1 MISLSE
7 IKKPIEENLKQF
19 DKIFESAMKS
29 DSMLLNKIVG
39 YILKSKGKQLRPVL
53 VMLSAGI
60 FGEISEST
68 YTAASLIELLHTASL
83 VHDDVV
89 DESNFRRGFFSVN
102 ALWKNKVAVLV
113 GDYLLSRGMMLAL
126 EKSEYKILHLVSDA
140 VKEMSEGELLQIQK
154 ARLMNINEEVYY
166 QIIRKKTASLIAAC
180 CASGVASVSE
190 NQDYIDKMK
199 EFGGLVGL
207 AFQIKDDLLDFD
219 PDNLTGKPAQ
229 NDLKEQKIS
238 LPLIYTLEKV
248 NFIEKRK
255 LLGYIKNHGSD
266 KKKVKIIID
275 RIKSVD
281 GFAYA
286 EARMIEFKNKALE
299 ILSEFPDSEYK
310 KSLEKLVSF
319 TTDRKF

>member
-1 MISLSE
+1 MISLPE
-7 IKKPIEENLKQF
+7 IKKPIEDNLKEF
-19 DKIFESAMKS
+19 DKIFESAMHS
-29 DSMLLNKIVG
+29 DSMLLNKIIQ
-39 YILKSKGKQLRPVL
+39 YILKSKGKQMRPVL
-53 VMLSAGI
+53 VLLSAGM
-60 FGEISEST
+60 FGQIKESS
-68 YTAASLIELLHTASL
+68 YTAATLIELLHTASL

-102 ALWKNKVAVLV
+102 ALWKNKIAVLV

-126 EKSEYKILHLVSDA
+126 EKSEFKILHLVSDA

-154 ARLMNINEEVYY
+154 ARMMNINEEVYY

-190 NQDYIDKMK
+190 NQEHIDKMK
-199 EFGGLVGL
+199 LFGEYVGL

-229 NDLKEQKIS
+229 NDLKEQKMS

-248 NFIEKRK
+248 DFFEKRK
-255 LLGYIKNHGSD
+255 LLSYVKNHGSE
-266 KKKVKIIID
+266 KKKVKVIID

-286 EARMIEFKNKALE
+286 EKRMTEFRDKALD
-299 ILSEFPDSEYK
+299 ILKEFPDSVYNQ
-310 KSLEKLVSF
+310 SLEKLVSF
-319 TTDRKF
+319 TTDRKY

>member
-1 MISLSE
+1 MISLAE
-7 IKKPIEENLKQF
+7 IKKPIDENLKEF
-19 DKIFESAMKS
+19 DKLFEATMHS
-29 DSMLLNKIVG
+29 DSLLLNKIVG

-53 VMLSAGI
+53 VMLSAGM
-60 FGEISEST
+60 FGTIGASS

-154 ARLMNINEEVYY
+154 ARLMNISEEVYY

-180 CASGVASVSE
+180 CASGVASVSDKQE
-190 NQDYIDKMK
+190 DIDRMK
-199 EFGGLVGL
+199 KFGELVGL

-229 NDLKEQKIS
+229 NDLKEQKLS
-238 LPLIYTLEKV
+238 LPVIYTLQKV
-248 NFIEKRK
+248 NFMEKRK
-255 LLGYIKNHGSD
+255 LLSYVKNHGSD
-266 KKKVKIIID
+266 KKKMKVIID
-275 RIKSVD
+275 RIRSVN
-281 GFAYA
+281 GFGYA
-286 EARMIEFKNKALE
+286 EARMIEFRDKALG

-310 KSLEKLVSF
+310 NSLEKLVSF

>member
-1 MISLSE
+1 M
-7 IKKPIEENLKQF
+7 
-19 DKIFESAMKS
+19 
-29 DSMLLNKIVG
+29 
-39 YILKSKGKQLRPVL
+39 
-53 VMLSAGI
+53 
-60 FGEISEST
+60 
-68 YTAASLIELLHTASL
+68 
-83 VHDDVV
+83 
-89 DESNFRRGFFSVN
+89 
-102 ALWKNKVAVLV
+102 
-113 GDYLLSRGMMLAL
+113 
-126 EKSEYKILHLVSDA
+126 HLVSDA

-248 NFIEKRK
+248 SFIEKRK
-255 LLGYIKNHGSD
+255 LLGYVKNHGSD

-286 EARMIEFKNKALE
+286 EARMIEFKNKALD

>member
-1 MISLSE
+1 MISLTE
-7 IKKPIEENLKQF
+7 IKKPIEENLKNF
-19 DKIFESAMKS
+19 DKIFEGTMHSES
-29 DSMLLNKIVG
+29 LLLNKIVG

-53 VMLSAGI
+53 VLLSAGI
-60 FGEISEST
+60 FGEISESS

-154 ARLMNINEEVYY
+154 ARLMNIDEEVYY

-190 NQDYIDKMK
+190 NQEHIDKMK
-199 EFGGLVGL
+199 KFGELVGL

-219 PDNLTGKPAQ
+219 PDNTTGKPAQ

-248 NFIEKRK
+248 SFLEKRK
-255 LLGYIKNHGSD
+255 LLSYVKNHGSD

-275 RIKSVD
+275 RIKSVN
-281 GFAYA
+281 GFVYA
-286 EARMIEFKNKALE
+286 EAKMTEFRDKALE
-299 ILSEFPDSEYK
+299 ILTEFPDSEYK
-310 KSLEKLVSF
+310 KSLQMLVSF

>member
-1 MISLSE
+1 MISLAE
-7 IKKPIEENLKQF
+7 IKKPIDENLKEF
-19 DKIFESAMKS
+19 DKLFEATMHS
-29 DSMLLNKIVG
+29 DSLLLNKIVG

-53 VMLSAGI
+53 VMLSAGM
-60 FGEISEST
+60 FGTIGTSS

-180 CASGVASVSE
+180 CASGVASVSDKQE
-190 NQDYIDKMK
+190 NIDRMK
-199 EFGGLVGL
+199 KFGELVGL

-229 NDLKEQKIS
+229 NDLKEQKLS
-238 LPLIYTLEKV
+238 LPVIYTLQKV
-248 NFIEKRK
+248 DFIEKRK
-255 LLGYIKNHGSD
+255 LLSYVKNHGSD
-266 KKKVKIIID
+266 KKKMKVIID
-275 RIKSVD
+275 RIKSVN
-281 GFAYA
+281 GFGYA
-286 EARMIEFKNKALE
+286 EERMIEFRDKALG
-299 ILSEFPDSEYK
+299 ILAEFPDSEYK
-310 KSLEKLVSF
+310 NSLEKLVSF